1 MARVSLAAKQRLL
14 LQHGSYGAG
23 RGMAWACP
31 AYLRVQRSGEV
42 MLVQSQ
48 PVLCSPGGAGRA
60 LAVQEGQRVGLAEPH
75 LRCES
80 LQHSLLH

>member
-1 MARVSLAAKQRLL
+1 MGLSCIPE
-14 LQHGSYGAG
+14 GAEV
-23 RGMAWACP
+23 W
-31 AYLRVQRSGEV
+31 EV